1 MFIRSL
7 VKKSFILYNAKHKG
21 GKKRRWLYNTEK
33 TAKIILLTQD

>member
-21 GKKRRWLYNTEK
+21 GKKRLYNTEK